1 MKYLHIHVNSHI
13 IYNSQDMETSSV
25 HSLMNDNIYIYIY
38 FFFLMKCYSA
48 IKRRE
53 STIDE
58 TWVDLEDIMLNEINH
73 TEKAK

>member
-1 MKYLHIHVNSHI
+1 
-13 IYNSQDMETSSV
+13 
-25 HSLMNDNIYIYIY
+25 
-38 FFFLMKCYSA
+38 MKCYSA

-58 TWVDLEDIMLNEINH
+58 TWVDLEDIMLNEVNH